1 MVFSY
6 YFLDEQSQQQGP
18 ITADRF
24 AEFGVQPNTLVWR
37 EGMRSWMA
45 AISLPELQPIFR
57 GDNFNSQSA
66 GYNNGYQQAAPN
78 YNVPPLPPRPI
89 SHLVWVGICA
99 LLCFGCI
106 FLLPFVIVGILKSIE
121 SEKKYGLGLYT
132 EATEAA
138 QKAKKW
144 SLIGIVTFVV
154 IISVFFILS
163 IVSTISLFSLI
174 NSYTTIF

>member
-89 SHLVWVGICA
+89 DHLIVTAVSTV
-99 LLCFGCI
+99 LCFFTFI
-106 FLLPFVIVGILKSIE
+106 LLPLPIMGIIKSIDAE
-121 SEKKYGLGLYT
+121 RKYRLGLYA
-132 EATEAA
+132 EATVEA

-144 SLIGIVTFVV
+144 SISGLLGCLILLLIYLALLF
-154 IISVFFILS
+154 IILIYPLKP
-163 IVSTISLFSLI
+163 ITI
-174 NSYTTIF
+174 TTPSA